1 MCDQDREMNEKAAAW
16 KHEKA
21 AAVAAQQSRGE
32 TLANPSA
39 MLRGTVRAFP
49 SNEEIVSHHSPG
61 PEEIQRITTIRAAA
75 RNFLDA
81 IDANCPRS
89 ADADAAKRHVRE
101 AMMTANAAIVLHGL
115 I

>member
-1 MCDQDREMNEKAAAW
+1 MCDRDREMNEKAAAY
-16 KHEKA
+16 
-21 AAVAAQQSRGE
+21 SRAEAREASPAGL
-32 TLANPSA
+32 TGRGSA
-39 MLRGTVRAFP
+39 IRVFP

-89 ADADAAKRHVRE
+89 ADADAAKRHVRD
-101 AMMTANAAIVLHGL
+101 AMMTANAAIVLHG
-115 I
+115 II